1 MALSRL
7 LQPNSTIRTCRLGYS
22 AATAK
27 FCSSGSSDGDGGRT
41 LQFMDEAVVEDTKIM
56 LPDIVSEAVAKNPS
70 LSEAEVLGNIMA
82 QYSGRHKTT
91 TLSDIF
97 TVHESNPTET
107 TARNDRAKNL
117 TSIHPSHEP
126 SNQPCEEDA
135 EENPF
140 QRLVQTLSIGARHSP
155 FNPTELS
162 RSTCLAKGNSSNA
175 DVQGSDKYDR
185 SNLLTFPAGT
195 STIEVREIN
204 KLGFD
209 LELKEQ
215 KNCLNVLLPTSNNDQ
230 MQRQT
235 KNLTGTESE
244 EHKVL
249 VRFLQSSVSE
259 SALFEFFKNCGE
271 ILNIECRNAPRS
283 QFKTASINFKTRD
296 GLQKA
301 LSKSGMY
308 LTGQIVVEPAAP
320 GNRSAV
326 ITVPALL
333 GDPDIPAALVKNPTR
348 TIRIEQLTEEICS
361 HNIVEALA
369 FCQSKVSS
377 YFLGPSPSV
386 AYVELETET
395 GKERAL
401 AKQSINV
408 LGRHLIILRID
419 CPRTTAVRI
428 TSSRFHLSGGD
439 VTQICRSLGD
449 VSASFSRD
457 VNVLDVHFKVS
468 EWPNMVKILNSLNG
482 CVVKGSPVHA
492 EPAPVFPPEVLLAL
506 WHNPLERKHLKA
518 TAQALLLKLKSKLD
532 TSELDFLENNF
543 FSIST

>member
-249 VRFLQSSVSE
+249 
-259 SALFEFFKNCGE
+259 
-271 ILNIECRNAPRS
+271 
-283 QFKTASINFKTRD
+283 TRD

>member
-41 LQFMDEAVVEDTKIM
+41 LQLKDEADTKIM
-56 LPDIVSEAVAKNPS
+56 LPDIVSEAVAKNPR

-82 QYSGRHKTT
+82 QYGDHHKTT

-97 TVHESNPTET
+97 TVHKSNPTET
-107 TARNDRAKNL
+107 TARNDRAKNYA
-117 TSIHPSHEP
+117 SIHSSHEP
-126 SNQPCEEDA
+126 SNEPREEDA
-135 EENPF
+135 EKNPF
-140 QRLVQTLSIGARHSP
+140 QMLVQTLSIGARHSP

-162 RSTCLAKGNSSNA
+162 SSTGLTKGNSSNA

-195 STIEVREIN
+195 STIEDMETN
-204 KLGFD
+204 KSGFD
-209 LELKEQ
+209 LELKEPE
-215 KNCLNVLLPTSNNDQ
+215 NCVKVLLPTSNNDQ

-235 KNLTGTESE
+235 KNLAGAESE
-244 EHKVL
+244 GHRVL
-249 VRFLQSSVSE
+249 VRFLQSSVSK
-259 SALFEFFKNCGE
+259 SALSEFFKNCGE
-271 ILNIECRNAPRS
+271 ILKIECRNAPRS
-283 QFKTASINFKTRD
+283 QFKTASIDFKTRD
-296 GLQKA
+296 GLLKA
-301 LSKSGMY
+301 LSRSGMY
-308 LTGQIVVEPAAP
+308 LSGQIVVEPAAP

-326 ITVPALL
+326 ITVPGLL

-348 TIRIEQLTEEICS
+348 TIRIELLTEEMSS

-386 AYVELETET
+386 AYVELETEI

-408 LGRHLIILRID
+408 LGRHLVILRID

-428 TSSRFHLSGGD
+428 TSSRFPLVGD
-439 VTQICRSLGD
+439 VVQICRSLGD
-449 VSASFSRD
+449 VSASFSREA
-457 VNVLDVHFKVS
+457 NVLDVHFKVS

-506 WHNPLERKHLKA
+506 WHHPLQRKHLKA
-518 TAQALLLKLKSKLD
+518 TAQALLLKLKSTLD

-543 FSIST
+543 FSA